1 MKSNNEGPGK
11 TDDPEPVCQLAE
23 VRVVAG
29 SAHGPHDREDVLDR
43 VGEKLNEK
51 LCEPL
56 NKCEFMNEPTLLERR
71 LSNLYSSF
79 RWRNIS
85 MVLLMLMIKP

>member
-29 SAHGPHDREDVLDR
+29 SSHGPHDRENILDR

-51 LCEPL
+51 LREQL
-56 NKCEFMNEPTLLERR
+56 KNV
-71 LSNLYSSF
+71 NL
-79 RWRNIS
+79 
-85 MVLLMLMIKP
+85 